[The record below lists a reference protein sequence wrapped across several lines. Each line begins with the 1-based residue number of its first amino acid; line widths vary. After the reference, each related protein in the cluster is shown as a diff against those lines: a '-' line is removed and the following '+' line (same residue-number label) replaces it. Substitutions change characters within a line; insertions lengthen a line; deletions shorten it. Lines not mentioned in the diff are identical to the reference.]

1 MFTYSSQ
8 EITSTNVVSGEKD
21 KEFKSLDGCGRKGAG
36 SIRIVGGTQ
45 IRKHEYPWLCSLR
58 RRGGHICG
66 ITLLSVYPKETI
78 LVGAAHCYN
87 KESKILWLCSI
98 TNVSYFPNSSVNIGI
113 IIFIIKF
120 CLYQGQNKGYYTV
133 ICGEHELNSKESH
146 QVELKVTSVITHP
159 KWVTASQGYDIA
171 VYKVRIDI

>member
-1 MFTYSSQ
+1 MVTYSSQ

-87 KESKILWLCSI
+87 KESKILSQYSI
-98 TNVSYFPNSSVNIGI
+98 TNVSY
-113 IIFIIKF
+113 
-120 CLYQGQNKGYYTV
+120 
-133 ICGEHELNSKESH
+133 
-146 QVELKVTSVITHP
+146 
-159 KWVTASQGYDIA
+159 
-171 VYKVRIDI
+171 

>member
-1 MFTYSSQ
+1 M
-8 EITSTNVVSGEKD
+8 SGEKD

-36 SIRIVGGTQ
+36 SIRIVGGSQ

-87 KESKILWLCSI
+87 KESKRLSLYSI
-98 TNVSYFPNSSVNIGI
+98 TNVSNFPRPL
-113 IIFIIKF
+113 F
-120 CLYQGQNKGYYTV
+120 LQT
-133 ICGEHELNSKESH
+133 ELVSFHSLLNF
-146 QVELKVTSVITHP
+146 VCT
-159 KWVTASQGYDIA
+159 
-171 VYKVRIDI
+171 KVRIKVTIPSYAGSMNLTRKRVIKLN